1 MSGDSICDKQNI
13 KNYRPVS
20 LLSICVKIFES
31 LFFNEMFNYFS
42 AIFLINKDLLSNRK
56 QRAVLNGQN
65 SSWTNVHAGV

>member
-42 AIFLINKDLLSNRK
+42 AIFFN
-56 QRAVLNGQN
+56 Q
-65 SSWTNVHAGV
+65 